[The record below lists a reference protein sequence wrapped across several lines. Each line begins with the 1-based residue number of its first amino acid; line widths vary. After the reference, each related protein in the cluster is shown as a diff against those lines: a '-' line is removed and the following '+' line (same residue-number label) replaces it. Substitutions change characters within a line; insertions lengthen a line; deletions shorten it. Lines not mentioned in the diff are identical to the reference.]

1 MVRFIWSL
9 EVIKWESIGKLKRR
23 RRRKLVKIAIAS
35 SWREICG
42 ISTYNL
48 YFTNELQKLNSDLF
62 ILAENRAAGG
72 PDDGQISSLPNEQC
86 WNRYLG
92 FSPADNLRG
101 VLEVIEEKKPDIV
114 HWSHEFGLFCLT
126 PKTTAEYI
134 NLLEKINQLGI
145 KQTVTYHSVPVNGNN
160 FFRE

>member
-1 MVRFIWSL
+1 MCSNKSYCVRERSM
-9 EVIKWESIGKLKRR
+9 
-23 RRRKLVKIAIAS
+23 KIAIAT

-48 YFTNELQKLNSDLF
+48 YFTNELQKLNPDLF

-72 PDDGQISSLPNEQC
+72 PDDGQVSTLPNEQC

-101 VLEVIEEKKPDIV
+101 VLEVIKDKKPDII
-114 HWSHEFGLFCLT
+114 HWSHELYL
-126 PKTTAEYI
+126 ASY
-134 NLLEKINQLGI
+134 LLLL
-145 KQTVTYHSVPVNGNN
+145 
-160 FFRE
+160 RELLLDYRPG